1 MKAFA
6 APEAVATSGEGLG
19 TRIEETIFLPYTVSP
34 LLGEMVVQ
42 VSPSLA
48 AATTDGVN
56 VKEYPYDCSEQVVSR
71 FLALVVLEK
80 VYNEQGRKTQF
91 GDKLPGILQRAFK
104 RLGELQ
110 QPDGGWA
117 WCERGPSQWWNTAY
131 VVHGLVSARDSAT
144 RSPPRCSSAGWTGCA
159 AS

>member
-1 MKAFA
+1 
-6 APEAVATSGEGLG
+6 
-19 TRIEETIFLPYTVSP
+19 
-34 LLGEMVVQ
+34 MVVQ

-56 VKEYPYDCSEQVVSR
+56 YVKEYPYDCSEQVVSR

-91 GDKLPGILQRAFK
+91 GDELPGILQRAFK